1 MLETITQMTCEELTG
16 AYVILRE
23 LENKTK
29 VLDSK
34 SLACYITG
42 LKQLVTTTH
51 SGKLE
56 DMYKEFLGGRK
67 NV

>member
-29 VLDSK
+29 VLDSE

-42 LKQLVTTTH
+42 LKQCVTTSH
-51 SGKLE
+51 QEKLE
-56 DMYKEFLGGRK
+56 DMARKVYKGGTK
-67 NV
+67 

>member
-23 LENKTK
+23 LENKAK
-29 VLDSK
+29 VLDSE
-34 SLACYITG
+34 SLTCYIEG
-42 LKQLVTTTH
+42 LKKCVTTTH
-51 SGKLE
+51 SKKLE

-67 NV
+67 DV